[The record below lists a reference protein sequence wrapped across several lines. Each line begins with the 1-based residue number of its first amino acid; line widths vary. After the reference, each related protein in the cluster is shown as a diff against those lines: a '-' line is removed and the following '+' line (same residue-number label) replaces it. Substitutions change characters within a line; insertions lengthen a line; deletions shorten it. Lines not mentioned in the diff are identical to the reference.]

1 MRKLA
6 ASLDPSRRTVY
17 NMLVATAE
25 AHGFAPALHQPDGK
39 GGYRSYSW
47 AEYRQLVEEIAA
59 GLRALGLELGDT
71 VALAS
76 ETRAEFYLAD
86 LGIMTAGCV
95 AAGVYTSLSY
105 ADQAKTLLGSS
116 PKAVFFESP
125 KTMAALDAAGT
136 AAFEGG
142 RLLLTGEAAGAMTLD
157 QLRKRGREAMAVRP
171 HFVARFT
178 SEVQPS
184 HHCILYL
191 TSGATGEPKMGLVTH
206 NAVCANCD
214 MGPAVLPEECLE
226 SGLAFLPSANITQRL
241 GMELLMIRMG
251 VQVYFSEGLSKLPV
265 EMRTVRPTFFIAPPR
280 VWERMYASITAEIRK
295 KPAVIRKLFY
305 TGLGVGQE
313 ISRAREQGREP
324 SPFAKTSYKF
334 FDRVIFSKVRERLG
348 GRIKLAVSGAAPL
361 ARGLADF
368 FTAIGLPLVE
378 GYGLTEGGVVCLNP
392 IDRPMPGSI
401 GKPLPGVEFR
411 ISEDGELLIRAETLF
426 DGYFNDPEATAA
438 VLREGWLHSGDLA
451 EIGADGYVR
460 ITGRKK
466 ELIVS
471 SNGKKIYPSRIESL
485 FKLEPLIG
493 QVLLVGDR
501 LPYVAAL
508 LTLNPAA
515 ADAVPGLEKSPEKTP
530 AGLARSAAAQAEV
543 KRIIQQVNKQLA
555 PFEQIR
561 RFRILEREFSVETG
575 ELTPTMKLR
584 RKVVLENFRDDVEQL
599 YAGREDLD

>member
-6 ASLDPSRRTVY
+6 ANLDPTRRTVY
-17 NMLVATAE
+17 NMLAATAE
-25 AHGFAPALHQPDGK
+25 VQGFEPALHQPDGK

-47 AEYRQLVEEIAA
+47 AEFRQLVEEIAA
-59 GLRALGLELGDT
+59 GLHGLDLHLGDT

-86 LGIMTAGCV
+86 LGIMTAGCI
-95 AAGVYTSLSY
+95 AAGVYTSLSH
-105 ADQAKTLLGSS
+105 ADQARTLLGSS

-136 AAFEGG
+136 AAFNGH
-142 RLLLTGEAAGAMTLD
+142 RLLLTGEAPGAMTLD
-157 QLRKRGREAMAVRP
+157 QLRKRGREAMAMHP
-171 HFVARFT
+171 HFVAKFT
-178 SEVQPS
+178 AEVQPS
-184 HHCILYL
+184 HHAILYL

-214 MGPAVLPEECLE
+214 MGPAVLPDECLE

-241 GMELLMIRMG
+241 GMEMLMIRMG
-251 VQVYFSEGLSKLPV
+251 VQVYFSEGLSRLPV

-313 ISRAREQGREP
+313 MSRAREQGREP
-324 SPFAKTSYKF
+324 SPFAKTSYRF

-368 FTAIGLPLVE
+368 FMAIGLPLVE

-392 IDRPMPGSI
+392 LDRPMPGSI

-411 ISEDGELLIRAETLF
+411 VSDEGELLIRAETLF
-426 DGYFNDPEATAA
+426 DGYFNDPEATAL
-438 VLREGWLHSGDLA
+438 VLRDGWLHTGDLA

-471 SNGKKIYPSRIESL
+471 SNGKKIFPARIESL

-493 QVLLVGDR
+493 HVLLVGDG

-508 LTLNPAA
+508 LTLNPAV
-515 ADAVPGLEKSPEKTP
+515 ADVIPGLEKGAERTP

-543 KRIIQQVNKQLA
+543 KRIIQRVNKQLA
-555 PFEQIR
+555 PYEKIR
-561 RFRILEREFSVETG
+561 RFRILDREFSLEAG

-584 RKVVLENFRDDVEQL
+584 RKIVMENFRGEVDQL
-599 YAGREDLD
+599 YAGREELE

>member
-6 ASLDPSRRTVY
+6 ANLDPSRRTVY
-17 NMLVATAE
+17 NMLVAAAE
-25 AHGFAPALHQPDGK
+25 THGFEPALHQPDGN

-59 GLRALGLELGDT
+59 GLRAIGLQAGGT

-86 LGIMTAGCV
+86 LGIMTAGCI
-95 AAGVYTSLSY
+95 AAGVYTSLSH
-105 ADQAKTLLGSS
+105 ADQARTLLASS

-136 AAFEGG
+136 AAFEG
-142 RLLLTGEAAGAMTLD
+142 RRILLTGEAGGALTLE
-157 QLRKRGREAMAVRP
+157 QLRKRGREAMAVHP

-178 SEVQPS
+178 SGIQPS

-265 EMRTVRPTFFIAPPR
+265 EMRTVKPTFFIAPPR

-305 TGLGVGQE
+305 IGLGVGQE

-324 SPFAKTSYKF
+324 SPFARTSYRF

-392 IDRPMPGSI
+392 FDHPMPGSI

-411 ISEDGELLIRAETLF
+411 TSADGELLIRAETLF

-438 VLREGWLHSGDLA
+438 VLREGWLHTGDLA

-515 ADAVPGLEKSPEKTP
+515 ADAIAGLEKTAEQTT
-530 AGLARSAAAQAEV
+530 AGLAGSAAAQAEV
-543 KRIIQQVNKQLA
+543 KRIIQRVNKQLA

-584 RKVVLENFRDDVEQL
+584 RKVVLENFREDVEQL